1 MLPPA
6 AVGVVTRPLPRLRLV
21 DRPLVLKDRLGPS
34 TIRAAVRRRVP
45 VLQPAP
51 CPTASTLS
59 YSQHPGHA
67 PVLLYRDRL
76 VRTFDSP
83 WIVVYRSRLVRR

>member
-34 TIRAAVRRRVP
+34 TIRAAVRRRV
-45 VLQPAP
+45 LGFFSGAP
-51 CPTASTLS
+51 IGALEALS
-59 YSQHPGHA
+59 RTNIHGHVHGV
-67 PVLLYRDRL
+67 PL
-76 VRTFDSP
+76 DSP
-83 WIVVYRSRLVRR
+83 VI